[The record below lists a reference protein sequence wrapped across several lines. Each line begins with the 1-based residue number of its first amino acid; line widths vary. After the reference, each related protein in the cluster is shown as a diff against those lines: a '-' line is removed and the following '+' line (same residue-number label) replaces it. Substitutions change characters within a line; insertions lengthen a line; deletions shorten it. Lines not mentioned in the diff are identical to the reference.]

1 MVSRVA
7 ARPKRWVATSQSD
20 LEGTMPANLFGMVDV
35 VIGGIIALLIII
47 AILVEIPDLTRYMKI
62 KSM

>member
-1 MVSRVA
+1 
-7 ARPKRWVATSQSD
+7 
-20 LEGTMPANLFGMVDV
+20 MPANMFGMVDV
-35 VIGGIIALLIII
+35 VIGGILALLIII